1 MRLAVRLMR
10 DKRRII
16 PSRTVADQAQK
27 DWRDP
32 ESRNGASRSYVATLA
47 PPSPN
52 AAAIEAGFRQ
62 QTRQAPAD
70 VGQLAKAQW
79 SSAINNLL

>member
-1 MRLAVRLMR
+1 MF
-10 DKRRII
+10 
-16 PSRTVADQAQK
+16 
-27 DWRDP
+27 
-32 ESRNGASRSYVATLA
+32 A

>member
-1 MRLAVRLMR
+1 MF
-10 DKRRII
+10 
-16 PSRTVADQAQK
+16 
-27 DWRDP
+27 
-32 ESRNGASRSYVATLA
+32 A

-70 VGQLAKAQW
+70 VG
-79 SSAINNLL
+79 